1 MDAKEL
7 LIKNID
13 MLCDERKWNR
23 RSLAKKMG
31 IMEASLSRSL
41 NGNPTL
47 ETLEKIAKALDVSI
61 KSLFNDPANV
71 EGFILLNGKPYHFNS
86 KEELTTI
93 EQRSLHSS
101 KSIGIVNHGW
111 VLSQPFNGN
120 TGRDCYELL
129 SRGND

>member
-61 KSLFNDPANV
+61 KSLFSNPADV
-71 EGFILLNGKPYHFNS
+71 EGFILLHGKAYHFNS
-86 KEELTTI
+86 EEELQAIQQHSTQGIKTI
-93 EQRSLHSS
+93 GKINL
-101 KSIGIVNHGW
+101 G
-111 VLSQPFNGN
+111 
-120 TGRDCYELL
+120 
-129 SRGND
+129 

>member
-1 MDAKEL
+1 MIFKLFFVFLRKFTTMDAKEL

-61 KSLFNDPANV
+61 KSLFNDPADV
-71 EGFILLNGKPYHFNS
+71 EGFILLNGKAYHFNNLVGLTNLEKQS
-86 KEELTTI
+86 KQNLRI
-93 EQRSLHSS
+93 
-101 KSIGIVNHGW
+101 KI
-111 VLSQPFNGN
+111 
-120 TGRDCYELL
+120 
-129 SRGND
+129 